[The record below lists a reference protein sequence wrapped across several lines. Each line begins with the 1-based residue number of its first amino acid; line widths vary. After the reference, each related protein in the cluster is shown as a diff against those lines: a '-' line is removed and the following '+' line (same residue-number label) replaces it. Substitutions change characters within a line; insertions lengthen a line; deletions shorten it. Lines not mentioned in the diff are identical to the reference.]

1 MFRRDKSQ
9 STAQD
14 TSQGRHNKTW
24 REPRQ
29 RSTMTR
35 VKSLGESGAC
45 LWYRYPDRD
54 RPFHWRTRA
63 KFQPI
68 IDRSLQESFAH
79 AFGKCVGVYPRS
91 GYYRR
96 NVGLQ
101 RNQVFEEGTTARTF
115 LHMPVEHLHGIT
127 GNLA

>member
-14 TSQGRHNKTW
+14 ASQGRHNKTR

-35 VKSLGESGAC
+35 VKSLRESGAC

-54 RPFHWRTRA
+54 RPFHWRTGA
-63 KFQPI
+63 KIQPI

-79 AFGKCVGVYPRS
+79 AFGKGVGVYPRS
-91 GYYRR
+91 GYHRR

-101 RNQVFEEGTTARTF
+101 RNQVLKESTTARTP
-115 LHMPVEHLHGIT
+115 LHVLVEHLHG
-127 GNLA
+127 